1 MQACDRLPP
10 DLADAFASEE
20 RRLAPLVPPILFFDS
35 VGSTNDIASQLAAD
49 GRREGGVVVA
59 QRQTAGRGRRGRT
72 WFSPP
77 TSGLYV
83 STLLDPARAQQN
95 VPRAVALLT
104 LSAGVALVEGIASAT
119 GLRVGLK
126 WPNDLVVGG
135 RKMAGILAETVVP
148 PDALT
153 RPTAGPVV
161 LGYGINVAA
170 GAFPPE
176 LSERATSLETEA
188 NRPVPRARVL
198 VETLAAL
205 ARRYHDLVAGRYD
218 AILDAWRGYAPGAV
232 GSTVSWETHT
242 GRREGVT
249 AGVDDDGALLVDVDG
264 RVERLVGGEVIWH
277 GIPG

>member
-83 STLLDPARAQQN
+83 STLFDPARAQQN

-135 RKMAGILAETVVP
+135 RKMAGIL
-148 PDALT
+148 DRKST
-153 RPTAGPVV
+153 RLNSSHIP
-161 LGYGINVAA
+161 
-170 GAFPPE
+170 
-176 LSERATSLETEA
+176 LSRMPSSA
-188 NRPVPRARVL
+188 
-198 VETLAAL
+198 
-205 ARRYHDLVAGRYD
+205 
-218 AILDAWRGYAPGAV
+218 
-232 GSTVSWETHT
+232 
-242 GRREGVT
+242 
-249 AGVDDDGALLVDVDG
+249 
-264 RVERLVGGEVIWH
+264 
-277 GIPG
+277 